1 MSSTLSPTQTRFSEG
16 RWVTEPSIDAPL
28 QPTDLDQFRS
38 TRPSLGKR
46 ASRVLAR
53 FLITF
58 CMGVAATLG
67 WQLYG
72 DEVREMIAS
81 WSPQLV
87 WLSPAASV
95 VQTAPA
101 ASSGASPDLD
111 EIKAISRDIA
121 VVRQSVDQLASGQQ
135 QMRREITKLQTT
147 EQDIFDKITA
157 PPPPPSPAAIPARKP
172 VPPQAQPVR

>member
-1 MSSTLSPTQTRFSEG
+1 
-16 RWVTEPSIDAPL
+16 
-28 QPTDLDQFRS
+28 
-38 TRPSLGKR
+38 
-46 ASRVLAR
+46 
-53 FLITF
+53 
-58 CMGVAATLG
+58 
-67 WQLYG
+67 
-72 DEVREMIAS
+72 
-81 WSPQLV
+81 
-87 WLSPAASV
+87 

-157 PPPPPSPAAIPARKP
+157 PQPPPSPAAAPARKP
-172 VPPQAQPVR
+172 VSPQAQPVR